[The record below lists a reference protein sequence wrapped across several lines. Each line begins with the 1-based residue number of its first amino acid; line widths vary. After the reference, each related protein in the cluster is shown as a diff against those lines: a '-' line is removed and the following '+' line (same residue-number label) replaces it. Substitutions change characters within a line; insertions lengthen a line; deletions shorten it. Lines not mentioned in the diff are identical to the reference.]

1 MQNKCPIFWINYIFN
16 VTLHLEMKYNT
27 YTLDNG
33 LRIIHLPSDSQ
44 VVYCGYQINAGTRN
58 EEPGEEGLA
67 HFCEH
72 VTFKG
77 TERRKAW
84 HILNCLESVGGDLNA
99 YTNKEGTVYYSAILK
114 EHIARAVDLLS
125 DIVFH
130 SVYPQA
136 EIDKEVEVICDEIE
150 SYNDS
155 PAELIYDEFENILF
169 KGSPLGH
176 NILGTAEQVRA
187 FKTEDALR
195 FTRKLYRPDN
205 AIFFAYGDI
214 DFKKLVKLIQKA
226 LGECPK
232 GRELACSADCKSA
245 ETPTEERIT
254 EETPTE
260 ERITEETP
268 TKERITEETP
278 TGETPTEEMEAG
290 NANHKVQS
298 SKFNVQSKVAGQT
311 IVMQK
316 NTHQAHVMIG
326 TRAYDVNDDR
336 RMPLY
341 LLNNMLGGPGMN
353 AKLNLALR
361 EHNGLVYTVEST
373 MVAYGDTGTWS
384 IYFGCDEH
392 DVKRC
397 LRLVRKELDKF
408 MQKPLSDAQLKAA
421 KKQIKGQ
428 IGVACDNRENFALDF
443 GKSFLHY
450 GWEKNVDRLYEQVDE
465 ITATQIQAVAQ
476 ELFDKDRLTT
486 LIFK

>member
-1 MQNKCPIFWINYIFN
+1 
-16 VTLHLEMKYNT
+16 MKYNT

-33 LRIIHLPSDSQ
+33 LRIIHLPSDSK

-176 NILGTAEQVRA
+176 NILGTAEQVRS

-214 DFKKLVKLIQKA
+214 DFKKLVKLIRKA

-245 ETPTEERIT
+245 ETPTEERIA
-254 EETPTE
+254 
-260 ERITEETP
+260 
-268 TKERITEETP
+268 EETP

-290 NANHKVQS
+290 DANHKVQS

-408 MQKPLSDAQLKAA
+408 MQKPLSDAQLKTA

-450 GWEKNVDRLYEQVDE
+450 GWEKNVDRLYEQVDA
-465 ITATQIQAVAQ
+465 ITAAQIQAVAQ

>member
-1 MQNKCPIFWINYIFN
+1 
-16 VTLHLEMKYNT
+16 MKYNT

-33 LRIIHLPSDSQ
+33 LRIIHLPSDSK

-187 FKTEDALR
+187 FTTEDTLR

-226 LGECPK
+226 LEECPK
-232 GRELACSADCKSA
+232 SRELACSADCKSA
-245 ETPTEERIT
+245 ETPTEERIA
-254 EETPTE
+254 EETS
-260 ERITEETP
+260 
-268 TKERITEETP
+268 
-278 TGETPTEEMEAG
+278 TGETPATEMEAG
-290 NANHKVQS
+290 DANHKVQS
-298 SKFNVQSKVAGQT
+298 SMFNVQSKVEGQT

-465 ITATQIQAVAQ
+465 ITAAQIQAVAQ

>member
-1 MQNKCPIFWINYIFN
+1 
-16 VTLHLEMKYNT
+16 MKYNT

-33 LRIIHLPSDSQ
+33 LRIIHLPSDSK

-214 DFKKLVKLIQKA
+214 DFKKLVRLLQRALADDESVVKLAEEKLPQISQITQISRDENSIAEEKSVSSVKSVGPKNYPSVGPEEHPSV
-226 LGECPK
+226 GE
-232 GRELACSADCKSA
+232 E
-245 ETPTEERIT
+245 I
-254 EETPTE
+254 
-260 ERITEETP
+260 
-268 TKERITEETP
+268 
-278 TGETPTEEMEAG
+278 
-290 NANHKVQS
+290 
-298 SKFNVQSKVAGQT
+298 AGQT

-326 TRAYDVNDDR
+326 TQAYDVNDDR

-373 MVAYGDTGTWS
+373 MVSYGDTGTWS

-465 ITATQIQAVAQ
+465 ITAAQIQAVAQ

>member
-1 MQNKCPIFWINYIFN
+1 
-16 VTLHLEMKYNT
+16 MKYNT

-33 LRIIHLPSDSQ
+33 LRIIHLPSDSK
-44 VVYCGYQINAGTRN
+44 VVYCGYQINAGTRD

-169 KGSPLGH
+169 KDSSLGH
-176 NILGTAEQVRA
+176 NILGTAEQVRS
-187 FKTEDALR
+187 FTTEDALR

-214 DFKKLVKLIQKA
+214 DFKKLVKLVGRA
-226 LGECPK
+226 LADDDSGKLAEEKLPQISQMTQISGDENSITTEKSVSSVKSVVPKNYPSVGE
-232 GRELACSADCKSA
+232 E
-245 ETPTEERIT
+245 I
-254 EETPTE
+254 
-260 ERITEETP
+260 
-268 TKERITEETP
+268 
-278 TGETPTEEMEAG
+278 
-290 NANHKVQS
+290 
-298 SKFNVQSKVAGQT
+298 AGQT

-341 LLNNMLGGPGMN
+341 LLNNILGGPGMN

-373 MVAYGDTGTWS
+373 MVAYGNTGTWS

-392 DVKRC
+392 DIKRC
-397 LRLVRKELDKF
+397 LRLVRKELDR
-408 MQKPLSDAQLKAA
+408 MMEKPLSDSQLKAA

-450 GWEKNVDRLYEQVDE
+450 GWEKNVDRLYEQVE
-465 ITATQIQAVAQ
+465 AITSLQIQDVAR
-476 ELFDKDRLTT
+476 ELFDKNRLIT

>member
-1 MQNKCPIFWINYIFN
+1 
-16 VTLHLEMKYNT
+16 MKYNT

-33 LRIIHLPSDSQ
+33 LRIIHLPSDSK

-114 EHIARAVDLLS
+114 EHIARAVDLLT

-155 PAELIYDEFENILF
+155 PAELIYDEFENIIF

-176 NILGTAEQVRA
+176 NILGTAEQVRS

-214 DFKKLVKLIQKA
+214 DFKKLVRLLK
-226 LGECPK
+226 
-232 GRELACSADCKSA
+232 KSFLS
-245 ETPTEERIT
+245 EERRVKSEKINS
-254 EETPTE
+254 P
-260 ERITEETP
+260 
-268 TKERITEETP
+268 
-278 TGETPTEEMEAG
+278 EAQ
-290 NANHKVQS
+290 AQ
-298 SKFNVQSKVAGQT
+298 FNIQHSTFNTQHSFEGQT

-326 TRAYDVNDDR
+326 TRAYDVNDSR

-373 MVAYGDTGTWS
+373 MVAYGDTGIWS

-408 MQKPLSDAQLKAA
+408 MQKPLSEAQLKAA

-428 IGVACDNRENFALDF
+428 VGVACDNRENFALDF

-465 ITATQIQAVAQ
+465 ITAEQIQAVAQ

-486 LIFK
+486 LIFR

>member
-1 MQNKCPIFWINYIFN
+1 
-16 VTLHLEMKYNT
+16 MKYNT

-33 LRIIHLPSDSQ
+33 LRIIHLPSDSK

-84 HILNCLESVGGDLNA
+84 HILNSLESVGGDLNA

-114 EHIARAVDLLS
+114 EHIARAVDLLT

-155 PAELIYDEFENILF
+155 PAELIYDEFENIIF

-176 NILGTAEQVRA
+176 NILGTAEQVRS

-214 DFKKLVKLIQKA
+214 DFKKLVRLLK
-226 LGECPK
+226 
-232 GRELACSADCKSA
+232 KSFLS
-245 ETPTEERIT
+245 EERRVKS
-254 EETPTE
+254 E
-260 ERITEETP
+260 
-268 TKERITEETP
+268 
-278 TGETPTEEMEAG
+278 
-290 NANHKVQS
+290 
-298 SKFNVQSKVAGQT
+298 KFNSPEAQTQFNIQHLTFNTQHSFEGQT

-326 TRAYDVNDDR
+326 TRAYDVNDSR

-373 MVAYGDTGTWS
+373 MVAYGDTGIWS

-408 MQKPLSDAQLKAA
+408 MQKPLSEAQLKAA

-428 IGVACDNRENFALDF
+428 VGVACDNRENFALDF

-465 ITATQIQAVAQ
+465 ITAEQIQAVAK

-486 LIFK
+486 LIFR

>member
-1 MQNKCPIFWINYIFN
+1 MQNKCPFFWIHYIFN

-214 DFKKLVKLIQKA
+214 DFKKLVKLLKTLNFEQGTLNFMNSKT
-226 LGECPK
+226 
-232 GRELACSADCKSA
+232 S
-245 ETPTEERIT
+245 ETPTA
-254 EETPTE
+254 
-260 ERITEETP
+260 
-268 TKERITEETP
+268 
-278 TGETPTEEMEAG
+278 EMEAG
-290 NANHKVQS
+290 DANHKVQS
-298 SKFNVQSKVAGQT
+298 SKFNVQSIEGQT

-465 ITATQIQAVAQ
+465 ITAAQIQAVAQ

>member
-1 MQNKCPIFWINYIFN
+1 
-16 VTLHLEMKYNT
+16 MKYNT

-33 LRIIHLPSDSQ
+33 LRIIHLPSDSK

-84 HILNCLESVGGDLNA
+84 HILNSLESVGGDLNA

-114 EHIARAVDLLS
+114 EHIARAVDLLT

-155 PAELIYDEFENILF
+155 PAELIYDEFENIIF

-176 NILGTAEQVRA
+176 NILGTAEQVRS

-214 DFKKLVKLIQKA
+214 DFKKLVRLLQRALADDESVVNLAEEKLPQISQITQISWNENSIAEEKSVSSVKSV
-226 LGECPK
+226 GPK
-232 GRELACSADCKSA
+232 NYPSVGDG
-245 ETPTEERIT
+245 I
-254 EETPTE
+254 
-260 ERITEETP
+260 
-268 TKERITEETP
+268 
-278 TGETPTEEMEAG
+278 
-290 NANHKVQS
+290 
-298 SKFNVQSKVAGQT
+298 AGQT

-326 TRAYDVNDDR
+326 TRAYDAVS
-336 RMPLY
+336 
-341 LLNNMLGGPGMN
+341 
-353 AKLNLALR
+353 
-361 EHNGLVYTVEST
+361 YTHLT
-373 MVAYGDTGTWS
+373 LPT
-384 IYFGCDEH
+384 
-392 DVKRC
+392 
-397 LRLVRKELDKF
+397 
-408 MQKPLSDAQLKAA
+408 KA
-421 KKQIKGQ
+421 
-428 IGVACDNRENFALDF
+428 
-443 GKSFLHY
+443 
-450 GWEKNVDRLYEQVDE
+450 
-465 ITATQIQAVAQ
+465 
-476 ELFDKDRLTT
+476 
-486 LIFK
+486 

>member
-1 MQNKCPIFWINYIFN
+1 
-16 VTLHLEMKYNT
+16 MKYNT

-33 LRIIHLPSDSQ
+33 LRIIHLPSDSK
-44 VVYCGYQINAGTRN
+44 VVYCGYQINAGTRD

-169 KGSPLGH
+169 KGSSLGH
-176 NILGTAEQVRA
+176 NILGTAEQVRS
-187 FKTEDALR
+187 FTTEDALR

-214 DFKKLVKLIQKA
+214 DFKKLVKLVRRA
-226 LGECPK
+226 LADDDSGKLAAEKLPKNYPSVGE
-232 GRELACSADCKSA
+232 E
-245 ETPTEERIT
+245 I
-254 EETPTE
+254 
-260 ERITEETP
+260 
-268 TKERITEETP
+268 
-278 TGETPTEEMEAG
+278 
-290 NANHKVQS
+290 
-298 SKFNVQSKVAGQT
+298 AGQT

-341 LLNNMLGGPGMN
+341 LLNNILGGPGMN

-392 DVKRC
+392 DIKRC
-397 LRLVRKELDKF
+397 LRLVRKELDR
-408 MQKPLSDAQLKAA
+408 MMEKPLSDSQLKAA

-450 GWEKNVDRLYEQVDE
+450 GWEKNVDCLYEQVE
-465 ITATQIQAVAQ
+465 AITSQQIQDVAR
-476 ELFDKDRLTT
+476 ELFDKNRLIT

>member
-1 MQNKCPIFWINYIFN
+1 
-16 VTLHLEMKYNT
+16 MKYNT

-33 LRIIHLPSDSQ
+33 LRIIHLPSDSK

-176 NILGTAEQVRA
+176 NILGTTEQVRS
-187 FKTEDALR
+187 FTTEDALR

-214 DFKKLVKLIQKA
+214 DFKKLVKLVRRA
-226 LGECPK
+226 LADDDSGKLAEEDCHADFADDADFSGDTGFAGDENSITTEKSVSSVKSVGPKNYPSVGE
-232 GRELACSADCKSA
+232 E
-245 ETPTEERIT
+245 I
-254 EETPTE
+254 
-260 ERITEETP
+260 
-268 TKERITEETP
+268 
-278 TGETPTEEMEAG
+278 
-290 NANHKVQS
+290 
-298 SKFNVQSKVAGQT
+298 AGQT

-341 LLNNMLGGPGMN
+341 LLNNILGGPGMN

-392 DVKRC
+392 DIKRC
-397 LRLVRKELDKF
+397 LRLVRKELDR
-408 MQKPLSDAQLKAA
+408 MMEKPLSDSQLKAA

-450 GWEKNVDRLYEQVDE
+450 GWEKNVDCLYEQVE
-465 ITATQIQAVAQ
+465 AITSQQIQDVAR
-476 ELFDKDRLTT
+476 ELFDKDRLIT

>member
-1 MQNKCPIFWINYIFN
+1 
-16 VTLHLEMKYNT
+16 MKYNT

-33 LRIIHLPSDSQ
+33 LRIIHLPSDSK

-114 EHIARAVDLLS
+114 EHIARAVDLLT

-155 PAELIYDEFENILF
+155 PAELIYDKFENIIF

-176 NILGTAEQVRA
+176 NILGTAEQVRS

-214 DFKKLVKLIQKA
+214 DFKKLVKLIRKA
-226 LGECPK
+226 LADDDSGKVAENAANSVGK
-232 GRELACSADCKSA
+232 LAEEKLPQISQITQISGDENSITTEKSVSSVKSVGP
-245 ETPTEERIT
+245 ENYPSVG
-254 EETPTE
+254 
-260 ERITEETP
+260 
-268 TKERITEETP
+268 KEI
-278 TGETPTEEMEAG
+278 
-290 NANHKVQS
+290 
-298 SKFNVQSKVAGQT
+298 AGQT

-326 TRAYDVNDDR
+326 TRAYDVNDSR

-373 MVAYGDTGTWS
+373 MVAYGDTGIWS

-408 MQKPLSDAQLKAA
+408 MQKPLSEAQLKAA

-428 IGVACDNRENFALDF
+428 VGVACDNRENFALDF

-465 ITATQIQAVAQ
+465 ITAEQIQAVAQ

-486 LIFK
+486 LIFR

>member
-1 MQNKCPIFWINYIFN
+1 
-16 VTLHLEMKYNT
+16 MKYNT
-27 YTLDNG
+27 HTLDNG
-33 LRIIHLPSDSQ
+33 LRIIHLPSDSK
-44 VVYCGYQINAGTRN
+44 VVYCGYQIHAGTRD

-169 KGSPLGH
+169 KDSSLGH
-176 NILGTAEQVRA
+176 NILGTAEQVRS
-187 FKTEDALR
+187 FTTEDALR

-214 DFKKLVKLIQKA
+214 DFKKLVKLVGRA
-226 LGECPK
+226 LADDDSGKLAAEKLPKNYPSVGE
-232 GRELACSADCKSA
+232 E
-245 ETPTEERIT
+245 I
-254 EETPTE
+254 
-260 ERITEETP
+260 
-268 TKERITEETP
+268 
-278 TGETPTEEMEAG
+278 
-290 NANHKVQS
+290 
-298 SKFNVQSKVAGQT
+298 AGQT

-341 LLNNMLGGPGMN
+341 LLNNILGGPGMN

-392 DVKRC
+392 DIKRC
-397 LRLVRKELDKF
+397 LRLVRKELDR
-408 MQKPLSDAQLKAA
+408 MMEKPLSDSQLKAA

-450 GWEKNVDRLYEQVDE
+450 GWEKNVDCLYEQVE
-465 ITATQIQAVAQ
+465 AITSQQIQDVAR
-476 ELFDKDRLTT
+476 ELFDKNRLIT